1 MEYYRTLIKI
11 EGEGFRTVDTITSY
25 GIYCMDIP
33 FRVGSAAKD
42 IHKRSWKDEDGDDEY
57 IPPTGIRMQAYEMTV
72 KFGFKGNKFSA
83 NKSISDFANYLRSGM
98 FSIYS
103 EYTRIGRQHVRLS
116 GIDENAQL
124 VRSDDGDILV
134 FSVKMKV
141 NDPVTDIKLSLPDGE
156 D

>member
-11 EGEGFRTVDTITSY
+11 EGEGFITVDTIKSY

-33 FRVGSAAKD
+33 FRVGSTAKD
-42 IHKRSWKDEDGDDEY
+42 IHKRSWKDDDGDDEY

-98 FSIYS
+98 FSIPAS
-103 EYTRIGRQHVRLS
+103 EGST
-116 GIDENAQL
+116 
-124 VRSDDGDILV
+124 
-134 FSVKMKV
+134 
-141 NDPVTDIKLSLPDGE
+141 
-156 D
+156 